1 MRAPSLTAEQHKTP
15 VGERRGPAGGGLRR
29 GAVDMAEGTGRGRDV
44 EELAPTSIVPQR
56 AKVRSS
62 CRRGAGWR
70 RDADERVAPASRC
83 AMSLSSRYA
92 VVPNSAWPI
101 LAAASF
107 CIEGVTWL

>member
-1 MRAPSLTAEQHKTP
+1 MRAPSLTAEQHKMP
-15 VGERRGPAGGGLRR
+15 VSEQRGPAGGGLRR
-29 GAVDMAEGTGRGRDV
+29 GADGTGRGRDV